1 MVSQLI
7 IYISQNNIRFQ
18 IVKIHYRVF
27 RYKHLQKQRE
37 QQITNE
43 NISETDKLLIYRNR

>member
-7 IYISQNNIRFQ
+7 IYTSTSNIGFQ
-18 IVKIHYRVF
+18 IVKIHCRVF
-27 RYKHLQKQRE
+27 RYKYLQKQRD

-43 NISETDKLLIYRNR
+43 NMSETDKLLKYQK